1 MLAVGLAAAAQ
12 DTPEDFRLFVIAAED
27 NRLRIPEGARTPLLD
42 QHRLRMGEDVRILLK
57 LTRSPNPEAQR
68 LAVRALGR
76 YESREFITDLISL
89 LPSDRLRTD
98 VVQAIV
104 SSFRG
109 PVLPADRDGQQVKG
123 VLDLLTN
130 RASKDDLF
138 LSTAAHAIGLLPYER
153 ADHAD
158 EAQATLRQMLRRAET
173 NAKVSLVGV
182 VRGIEWFARRQR
194 KLSPLGDE
202 LVEQLR
208 NLAVAPDRHRAAANE
223 PAVEALA
230 AAGAMDID
238 TIRVKAIDLRQHVAR
253 RVSAAVLG
261 GGSLQVDELE
271 RMHFL
276 KKLLLDDEVSVRIEA
291 VRAWARRVTPTQG
304 CERLLESLK
313 DPNHHVMLMTVDLL
327 GEVCLSDTN
336 LTDRLTAEIK
346 TPPVDT
352 SWPRSAHALVAL
364 AKRAPERVKI
374 PLNTAFIA
382 HPVWQVRM
390 YAARAAATLKDD
402 VALERLAMDAHDNV
416 REAALDALR
425 TVTGAESDH
434 IFVSALRRGD
444 YQLLRTAARAL
455 AGASSTPELSGALMS
470 ALVRVTAEK
479 KETSRDTR
487 LALIAAL
494 GQLGTPDQA
503 EHLAP
508 LMRDFDIPVALAA
521 AELYRQWAG
530 SSLEF
535 FAPTP
540 LPRPPLPSNGEL
552 DEVVHAIVDMENGR
566 TFGMRF
572 LTSVAP
578 LAVTRFKRL
587 ARAGYYNR
595 LTFHRVVPNFVVQG
609 GSPSANEYGGDAQFV
624 RDEIGQSHAPFTVG
638 LSTRGRDTGDAQF
651 FINLVDNRRLDPDYT
666 VFAVVCGIESN
677 TGTSA
682 PGPGREAVESIR
694 EGDEIRSITLDRFSP
709 CLPR

>member
-1 MLAVGLAAAAQ
+1 VH
-12 DTPEDFRLFVIAAED
+12 TPVI
-27 NRLRIPEGARTPLLD
+27 D

-57 LTRSPNPEAQR
+57 LTRSPNPDAQR

-89 LPSDRLRTD
+89 LPSDRLRAD
-98 VVQAIV
+98 VVEAIV

-123 VLDLLTN
+123 FLDLLTN
-130 RASKDDLF
+130 RASKDDIF
-138 LSTAAHAIGLLPYER
+138 LSTAAQAIGLLPFVR

-173 NAKVSLVGV
+173 NTKVSLVGV

-194 KLSPLGDE
+194 KLSPLSDE
-202 LVEQLR
+202 LIERLR
-208 NLAVAPDRHRAAANE
+208 NLAVAPDPHRVVANE
-223 PAVEALA
+223 PAAEALV

-238 TIRVKAIDLRQHVAR
+238 TVRVKATDLRQNSAR
-253 RVSAAVLG
+253 RISAVVLG
-261 GGSLQVDELE
+261 GASLQVDELE

-276 KKLLLDDEVSVRIEA
+276 KKLLQDDDVSVRVEA

-304 CERLLESLK
+304 CELLLESLK
-313 DPNHHVMLMTVDLL
+313 DPNRHVMLMTVDLL
-327 GEVCLSDTN
+327 GEVCLTDTN
-336 LTDRLTAEIK
+336 ITDRLTAEIK

-352 SWPRSAHALVAL
+352 SWHRSAHALVAL
-364 AKRAPERVKI
+364 AKRAPDRVKI
-374 PLNTAFIA
+374 PLNAAFMS

-390 YAARAAATLKDD
+390 YAARTAAMLKDD

-416 REAALDALR
+416 REAALNALR
-425 TVTGAESDH
+425 GIKGAESDH
-434 IFVSALRRGD
+434 IFVAALRRGD
-444 YQLLRTAARAL
+444 YQLLRTAANAL
-455 AGASSTPELSGALMS
+455 AGAASTPELSGALMS
-470 ALVRVTAEK
+470 ALARVTAEK

-487 LALIAAL
+487 LALIGAL
-494 GQLGTPDQA
+494 AHLGTRDQA

-521 AELYRQWAG
+521 AALYRQWAG

-552 DEVVHAIVDMENGR
+552 DEVVHAIVEMQNGQK
-566 TFGMRF
+566 FGMRF
-572 LTSVAP
+572 LTSVSP
-578 LAVTRFKRL
+578 LTATRFKRL
-587 ARAGYYNR
+587 ARAGYYNG

-609 GSPSANEYGGDAQFV
+609 GSPSANEYGGDAQFM
-624 RDEIGQSHAPFTVG
+624 RDEIGQSHAPYTVG

-666 VFAVVCGIESN
+666 VFAVVCGIEST

-694 EGDEIRSITLDRFSP
+694 EGDEIRSIVLDKFRL